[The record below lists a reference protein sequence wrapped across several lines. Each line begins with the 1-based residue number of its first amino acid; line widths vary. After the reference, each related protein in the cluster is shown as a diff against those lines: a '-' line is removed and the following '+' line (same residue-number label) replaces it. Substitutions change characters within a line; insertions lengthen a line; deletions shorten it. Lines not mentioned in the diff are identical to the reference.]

1 MGKGVLD
8 GVTVLDFGRYIAGP
22 LACAMLGDLGADVIR
37 IERVGGAEDR
47 QLYPVT
53 EDGEGALFL
62 QVNRNKRSL
71 AMDVKSPGGQEVL
84 RRLVRKSGIVVANL
98 PEAGLKDLGIDYESL
113 KAIREDVILVAVSAF
128 GPEGPY
134 ADKVGFDGVGQA
146 MSGAV
151 HLSGF
156 ERPTKSFASWVDF
169 TTAQLAAFGALA
181 AIHERT
187 RSGRGQRVD
196 TSLFGAALTVMNFPL
211 IEQALTGAD
220 RERNGNTGQSGAPAD
235 IFQTRDG
242 WVAIQVLGEGIF
254 RRWARLMGEDRWLSD
269 PRFATDGLRSANAGV
284 LCERTG
290 RWCADLT
297 TEEALDA
304 LASARVP
311 AGPVLSPRQALEH
324 RQVRE
329 GGMLKGMSYPGLEG
343 EIPLVIGLRMSG
355 APVDIHRRPPLAG
368 EHTDEILRQLEIDER
383 VTPH

>member
-1 MGKGVLD
+1 MSAGILD

-37 IERVGGAEDR
+37 VERIGGAEDR

-53 EDGEGALFL
+53 DGGEGALFL

-71 AMDVKSPGGQEVL
+71 AIDVKSPEGQEIIK
-84 RRLVRKSGIVVANL
+84 RLVRKSGIVIANL
-98 PEAGLKDLGIDYESL
+98 PESGLKELSIDFDSL
-113 KAIREDVILVAVSAF
+113 KAIRDDVILVAVSAF
-128 GPEGPY
+128 GPTGPY

-156 ERPTKSFASWVDF
+156 QQPTKSFASWVDF

-181 AIHERT
+181 AIHERS

-220 RERNGNTGQSGAPAD
+220 RERSGNRGQSGAPAD

-242 WVAIQVLGEGIF
+242 WVAIQVLGDAIF
-254 RRWARLMGEDRWLSD
+254 RRWCRLMGEAHWLTD
-269 PRFATDGLRSANAGV
+269 ARFQTDGARSENAAE
-284 LCERTG
+284 LCERTAL
-290 RWCADLT
+290 WCASLT
-297 TEEALDA
+297 TQGALEQ
-304 LASARVP
+304 LSRARIP
-311 AGPVLSPRQALEH
+311 AGPVLSPREALSNP
-324 RQVRE
+324 QVVD
-329 GGMLKGMSYPGLEG
+329 GGLLESIDYPGLAG
-343 EIPLVIGLRMSG
+343 PIPLVIGLRLSET
-355 APVDIHRRPPLAG
+355 ATQIRRRPPLAG
-368 EHTDEILRQLEIDER
+368 EHNDELLNEIG
-383 VTPH
+383 VTRPPH